1 MTTISDSSGARGSSV
16 DFPLVPEDPTLET
29 AIDHQRLY
37 AYRFRGLDQAARQRV
52 WDVIAPWIH
61 ARMGSP
67 ARVFDPAAGRFEFLN
82 AIAAAER
89 WAGDTVDHGF
99 DRNPAIRLV
108 IGDAMSVELPPAHF
122 DGIFIS
128 NFLEH
133 LPSQQHIALFLRRM
147 LASASPGGTV
157 AVLGPNFRFCSERY
171 FDAADHV
178 VALSHV
184 SVAEHVH
191 AAGFEVT
198 AVIPRFLPYSF
209 VGLLPPSASL
219 TRAYLRLRPA
229 WRLLGKQF
237 LVLGR
242 RAG

>member
-1 MTTISDSSGARGSSV
+1 MPSDPSL
-16 DFPLVPEDPTLET
+16 DT
-29 AIDHQRLY
+29 AIDFQRLY

-61 ARMGSP
+61 DRMGRP
-67 ARVFDPAAGRFEFLN
+67 ARVLDPAAGRFEFLN
-82 AIAAAER
+82 AITAEER
-89 WAGDTVDHGF
+89 WGGDTVDHGHAR
-99 DRNPAIRLV
+99 DGSIRLV
-108 IGDAMSVELPPAHF
+108 IGDALDVDLPTSHF

-133 LPSQQHIALFLRRM
+133 LASQEHIARFLRRM
-147 LASASPGGTV
+147 LETSAPGGTI
-157 AVLGPNFRFCSERY
+157 AVLGPNFRYCAPKY

-198 AVIPRFLPYSF
+198 EVIPKLLPYSF
-209 VGLLPPSASL
+209 VGRLPPSPTL
-219 TRAYLRLRPA
+219 TRAYLRFRPA
-229 WRLLGKQF
+229 WWLLGRQF
-237 LVLGR
+237 LVVGR
-242 RAG
+242 RPG